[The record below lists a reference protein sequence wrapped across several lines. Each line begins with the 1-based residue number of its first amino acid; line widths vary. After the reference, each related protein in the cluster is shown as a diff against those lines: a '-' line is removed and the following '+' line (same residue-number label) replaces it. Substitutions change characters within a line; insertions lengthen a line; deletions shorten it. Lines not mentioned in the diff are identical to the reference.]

1 MEISALPPRKQSYNR
16 VSFILALS
24 IYCPLVYGC
33 IMWAGHVSSQ
43 FSFKS
48 DEEIVKIMLK
58 VLPPPPEPVPVME
71 VPSVPEPAEP
81 QVLQKPEAPIVQ
93 QKPEEKPKP
102 KPKQKPKQMVKK
114 PKPVKKKAPEPKSS
128 PEVITDR
135 QQVKP
140 AAAPAVPVSGKSVP
154 AASSGPVTMVYG
166 KTQNA
171 LMSRIVQSLLRHR
184 YYPPQA
190 RRRGMQGVVLVAFI
204 IRKNGSVDNI
214 AVIKSSTDAELL
226 KQAAVTTV
234 KNASRDFPNT
244 GKDIKVVVPIEFKLS

>member
-71 VPSVPEPAEP
+71 VPSIPEPTEP

-135 QQVKP
+135 QQVNP

-171 LMSRIVQSLLRHR
+171 LMSRIVQSLLKHR
-184 YYPPQA
+184 YYPQQA
-190 RRRGMQGVVLVAFI
+190 RRRGIQGVVLVAFV
-204 IRKNGSVDNI
+204 IRTDGTVDSI
-214 AVIKSSTDAELL
+214 AVVKSSTGADLL

>member
-81 QVLQKPEAPIVQ
+81 QVLQKTEAPIVQ
-93 QKPEEKPKP
+93 QKPEEKPKT

-114 PKPVKKKAPEPKSS
+114 PKPVKKKAPEQKSS

-135 QQVKP
+135 QQVNP
-140 AAAPAVPVSGKSVP
+140 AAAPAVPVSGKTVP

-171 LMSRIVQSLLRHR
+171 LMSRIVQSLLKHR
-184 YYPPQA
+184 YYPQQA
-190 RRRGMQGVVLVAFI
+190 RRRGIQGVVLVAFV
-204 IRKNGSVDNI
+204 IRKDGTVDSI
-214 AVIKSSTDAELL
+214 AVVKSSTGADLL

-234 KNASRDFPNT
+234 KNASRDFPIT

>member
-1 MEISALPPRKQSYNR
+1 
-16 VSFILALS
+16 
-24 IYCPLVYGC
+24 
-33 IMWAGHVSSQ
+33 MWAGHVSSQ

-102 KPKQKPKQMVKK
+102 KPKPKQMVKK
-114 PKPVKKKAPEPKSS
+114 PKPVKKKTPEPKSS

-135 QQVKP
+135 QQVNP

-171 LMSRIVQSLLRHR
+171 LMSRIVQSLLKHR
-184 YYPPQA
+184 YYPQQA
-190 RRRGMQGVVLVAFI
+190 RRRGIQGVVLVSFV
-204 IRKNGSVDNI
+204 IRKDGTVDSI
-214 AVIKSSTDAELL
+214 AVVKSSTGADFL

>member
-71 VPSVPEPAEP
+71 VPSVHEPAEP

-102 KPKQKPKQMVKK
+102 KPKPKPKQMV
-114 PKPVKKKAPEPKSS
+114 KKAPEPKSS

-135 QQVKP
+135 QQVNP

-171 LMSRIVQSLLRHR
+171 LMSRIVQSLLKHR
-184 YYPPQA
+184 YYPQQA
-190 RRRGMQGVVLVAFI
+190 RRRGIQGVVLVAFV
-204 IRKNGSVDNI
+204 IRKDGTVDSI
-214 AVIKSSTDAELL
+214 AVVKSSTGADLL

>member
-1 MEISALPPRKQSYNR
+1 MEISALPQRKQSYNR
-16 VSFILALS
+16 TSFILALS

-33 IMWAGHVSSQ
+33 IIWAGHVGSHV
-43 FSFKS
+43 SFKS

-58 VLPPPPEPVPVME
+58 VLPPPQAPAPAPVME
-71 VPSVPEPAEP
+71 VPKIPEPAEP
-81 QVLQKPEAPIVQ
+81 PVLPKKEPQNVQ
-93 QKPEEKPKP
+93 QKPEPKL
-102 KPKQKPKQMVKK
+102 K
-114 PKPVKKKAPEPKSS
+114 PKPVVKKTKTVKRKAPEPKPSS
-128 PEVITDR
+128 EVMTE
-135 QQVKP
+135 QQPVKS
-140 AAAPAVPVSGKSVP
+140 AVQSAAPTSGVSVP
-154 AASSGPVTMVYG
+154 AASSEPVTMVYG
-166 KTQNA
+166 KNQNA

>member
-58 VLPPPPEPVPVME
+58 VLPPPPESVPVME

-93 QKPEEKPKP
+93 QKPEEKTKL

-114 PKPVKKKAPEPKSS
+114 PKPVKKKPPEPKPS

-135 QQVKP
+135 QQVNP

-171 LMSRIVQSLLRHR
+171 LMSRIVQSLLKHR
-184 YYPPQA
+184 YYPQQA
-190 RRRGMQGVVLVAFI
+190 RRRGIQGVVLVAFV
-204 IRKNGSVDNI
+204 IRKDGTVDSI
-214 AVIKSSTDAELL
+214 AVVKSSTGADLL

>member
-1 MEISALPPRKQSYNR
+1 
-16 VSFILALS
+16 
-24 IYCPLVYGC
+24 
-33 IMWAGHVSSQ
+33 MWAGHVSSQ

-135 QQVKP
+135 QQVNP

-171 LMSRIVQSLLRHR
+171 LMSRIVQSLLKHR
-184 YYPPQA
+184 YYPQQA
-190 RRRGMQGVVLVAFI
+190 RRRGIQGVVLVAFV
-204 IRKNGSVDNI
+204 IRKDGTVDSI
-214 AVIKSSTDAELL
+214 AVVKSSTGADLL